1 MIGAKTQQMNS
12 LIKFNIDTL
21 SKILFL
27 IEPLENVWSKKNINF
42 NNETI
47 GRHIR
52 HIIDFY
58 LCFKNHIDKD
68 YIDYDSRTR
77 NNKIETDIY
86 FARKQ
91 FDEIIYFLK
100 NKNLNDKNINV
111 KMNSSVCNQKLH
123 STLYRE
129 LMHVADHAIHHANLV
144 QIIIKNEFPNL
155 DKKCNFY
162 SPSTIDSKRCAQ

>member
-1 MIGAKTQQMNS
+1 MNN

-21 SKILFL
+21 SKILVL
-27 IEPLENVWSKKNINF
+27 IEPLENVWSKKNVNY

-58 LCFKNHIDKD
+58 LCFKGFTDSD
-68 YIDYDSRTR
+68 LIDYDSRKR
-77 NNKIETDIY
+77 NNKIESDIN
-86 FARKQ
+86 FARTQLDK
-91 FDEIIYFLK
+91 IIYFLK
-100 NKNLNDKNINV
+100 NNNFKDQSIKV
-111 KMNSSVCNQKLH
+111 KMNSSVSKQ
-123 STLYRE
+123 SLYSSLFRE

-144 QIIIKNEFPNL
+144 QIIIQNEFPNL

-162 SPSTIDSKRCAQ
+162 SPSTIDSKKCVL

>member
-1 MIGAKTQQMNS
+1 MIGVKIQQMNS

-27 IEPLENVWSKKNINF
+27 IEPLENVWSKKNVNF

-58 LCFKNHIDKD
+58 LCFKNYTNSDH
-68 YIDYDSRTR
+68 IDYDARKR

-86 FARKQ
+86 LARKQ
-91 FDEIIYFLK
+91 LDKIIYFLK
-100 NKNLNDKNINV
+100 NINLKDESINV
-111 KMNSSVCNQKLH
+111 RMNSSVCNQKLY

-144 QIIIKNEFPNL
+144 QIIIQNEFPNL
-155 DKKCNFY
+155 DKNCNFY
-162 SPSTIDSKRCAQ
+162 SPSTIDFKKCVQ